1 MRRILSIILLLFIAK
16 FAIAGPE
23 QPWSLSSDKE
33 GIKVYTRHI
42 ADSKIKAIKVECTF
56 NATAAQLVAVLMD
69 IKTCTEWVYHT
80 KSATVIKEVSPS
92 DIYYYSEVNIPW
104 PVHNRDFV
112 AHLKV
117 TQDPKTKVVTI
128 DAPVISNMVPA
139 KDGIVRVENS
149 TGRWV
154 ITPVDSSHVSIV
166 YTLHLDPGG
175 SVPAWLINMFAAQGP
190 MESFKGLKKQLQKP
204 VYKDVKLAYV
214 QD

>member
-1 MRRILSIILLLFIAK
+1 
-16 FAIAGPE
+16 
-23 QPWSLSSDKE
+23 
-33 GIKVYTRHI
+33 
-42 ADSKIKAIKVECTF
+42 
-56 NATAAQLVAVLMD
+56 MD
-69 IKTCTEWVYHT
+69 IKTCSEWVYHT
-80 KSATVIKEVSPS
+80 KSATIIKQVSPS

-149 TGRWV
+149 TGKWI

-190 MESFKGLKKQLQKP
+190 TESFKGLKKQLQKP
-204 VYKDVKLAYV
+204 AYKDVKLAYV
-214 QD
+214 Q